1 MSDDK
6 RNEIL
11 EKVRAL
17 LAKAASTHSEE
28 EAESCARLANKLLEK
43 YNLEMTD
50 LKDPEDDQAVGEE
63 RMQEMYSDPWRSAI
77 VKGACRLYFCSF
89 FHGTWFD
96 QAGWA
101 EAKKAHRELED
112 AYLKKHGKRHWEYED
127 EVADGWY
134 EIRKKAPEIS
144 VYSRPSFAIVGRPHN
159 RAVCIEM
166 IRYLWDTTRR
176 LSRDY
181 SKVRREKLAF
191 QRGCGERLGYRLT
204 MMAFEA
210 ERQAPK
216 VPGTH
221 VTIYGQFQKENEDL
235 MATLG
240 LVKRKSGSSNL
251 DSEHAAAG
259 DRAGQT
265 VSLAPQVGSGS
276 RSAATALPAP
286 PKALPDKRRS

>member
-1 MSDDK
+1 MSEE
-6 RNEIL
+6 RNKEIL

-17 LAKAASTHSEE
+17 LAKAASTTSED
-28 EAESCARLANKLLEK
+28 EAENCARLANRLLEK

-50 LKDPEDDQAVGEE
+50 LKDPEDDNVVGEE
-63 RMQEMYSDPWRSAI
+63 RMQEMYSDPWRTSI
-77 VKGACRLYFCSF
+77 VRGACRLYFCNF
-89 FHGTWFD
+89 FHAEWFD
-96 QAGWA
+96 QAEYA
-101 EAKKAHRELED
+101 TALAAFEKASTAFR
-112 AYLKKHGKRHWEYED
+112 KKHGKEWWAYEGD
-127 EVADGWY
+127 VAEKY
-134 EIRKKAPEIS
+134 REILKT
-144 VYSRPSFAIVGRPHN
+144 RPKTDTYRRPTFAIVGRPHN

-204 MMAFEA
+204 MLAFEA
-210 ERQAPK
+210 ERKAVK

-221 VTIYGQFQKENEDL
+221 VTIYGQFEAENKKL
-235 MATLG
+235 METLG
-240 LVKRKSGSSNL
+240 LVSRKSAGSNL
-251 DSEHAAAG
+251 DGEHAAAG

-265 VSLAPQVGSGS
+265 VSLAPQVGSGT

-286 PKALPDKRRS
+286 PKALPKRSA